1 MDKRAFLKNFSA
13 MSLSLP
19 LTMPWLDELVS
30 HHSHVPPF
38 TLASDEGF
46 WAEIRKGYRLKDEYI
61 NLENGYYCMLPEET
75 LEHYL
80 NHIREINLHA
90 SYYMRT
96 VQWEN
101 KKKSATRLAEMAG
114 CLPEELVITRN
125 TTESL
130 DLIIAGVP
138 WQKGDEAVM
147 AEQDYGAML
156 NQFKLMESRHGI
168 VSKRVSLPNHPKNDQ
183 EIVDLYASAI
193 TEKTRL
199 LMVCHMVNITGQVLP
214 IRKICDMAHSKDVE
228 VMVDGAH
235 AFAQLD
241 FKISDL
247 DCDYYGTSLHKWLS
261 VPLGAG
267 FLYVKKGKA
276 TNITP
281 LLAEGPREPDDISR
295 LNHIG
300 THPVHTDLAIINAIE
315 YHNKIGIKR
324 KEARLKYLQD
334 YWTSRVRELPR
345 VKVNTPKE
353 MERHGAIGNV
363 GIAGMEPSELSKRLM
378 EEHHIWTVAIKRVN
392 VEGIRVTP
400 NVYTTTEE
408 LDAFV
413 KAIRVLSGNA

>member
-13 MSLSLP
+13 LSMGVPFSLQH
-19 LTMPWLDELVS
+19 LDQWVTF
-30 HHSHVPPF
+30 HSDVPSEQ
-38 TLASDEGF
+38 LAKNEAF
-46 WAEIRKGYRLKDEYI
+46 WSNIRKGYRLKEDYI
-61 NLENGYYCMLPEET
+61 NLENGYYCFLPEET
-75 LEHYL
+75 LEKFIQHVKEVNYQG
-80 NHIREINLHA
+80 

-101 KKKSATRLAEMAG
+101 KKKSTEKLAAMAG
-114 CLPEELVITRN
+114 CSPEELVITRN

-130 DLIIAGVP
+130 DLIIAGIP
-138 WQKGDEAVM
+138 WEKGDEAVM

-156 NQFKLMESRHGI
+156 NQFTLMESRHGI
-168 VSKRVSLPNHPKNDQ
+168 TAKRVSLPNHPKNDE

-199 LMVCHMVNITGQVLP
+199 LMVCHLVNITGQVLP
-214 IRKICDMAHSKDVE
+214 IRKICDMAHSKGVE

-241 FKISDL
+241 FKIPDL

-276 TNITP
+276 SNITP
-281 LLAEGPREPDDISR
+281 LLAEGPREADDITR

-300 THPVHTDLAIINAIE
+300 THPVHTDLTIINAIDF
-315 YHNKIGIKR
+315 HHKIGTKR

-334 YWTSRVRELPR
+334 YWTSQVRDLPR
-345 VKVNTPKE
+345 VHVNTPKE

-363 GIAGMEPSELSKRLM
+363 GIEGMEPSELSKRLM
-378 EEHHIWTVAIKRVN
+378 EEHNIWTVAIKRIN
-392 VEGIRVTP
+392 VEGVRVTP
-400 NVYTTTEE
+400 NVYTTIGE

-413 KAIRVLSGNA
+413 QAIKVLSGNA